1 MSDPKELIREFL
13 KILNKVEVSDNG
25 NEFRPNYIRSCRVMD
40 TKRLS
45 EILREMEEVVKE

>member
-1 MSDPKELIREFL
+1 MNDPKELIREFL

-40 TKRLS
+40 TKRLG